1 MVKTV
6 VLILLFIVLFSLF
19 RALYF
24 LVSGKGDKHA
34 VARNLTVRVAAS
46 IGVLV
51 VLGFSKWMGWY
62 EFNGARVQA
71 KAPMVQLQGIEQKHQ
86 R

>member
-1 MVKTV
+1 MVKAV
-6 VLILLFIVLFSLF
+6 VLILLFIVLFGLF

-34 VARNLTVRVAAS
+34 VARNLTLRVAAS

-51 VLGFSKWMGWY
+51 FLGFAKWMGWH

-71 KAPMVQLQGIEQKHQ
+71 KAPMVQMQGIEQKQ
-86 R
+86 P